1 MDISKVLLLAVAAI
15 FVAGGEATKVDFT
28 NNCPYSVWPGT
39 IGGAGVTQLPATG
52 FILLPAQST
61 IIELAPTWSFG
72 RFWGRTGCSYDATS
86 NFTCLTGDCGTGKI
100 ECNGNP
106 PALPTTI
113 VEFVLSG
120 PAQIDSFLIRL
131 VDGFNL
137 PPVEGNGTCKAKSCE
152 KSVNRVC
159 PPKLAVR
166 NSKGHVVACKSAC
179 MAFQKA
185 QYYCEGYYS
194 LLKRCTPS
202 SYAKLF
208 KAQYPEAYSYR
219 FDNRRTVACKSA
231 CLAFNRPEH
240 CCNGTYDS
248 PVTCPPTKYTK
259 LFKDTCPQAR
269 SYVYDDSAS
278 TFTCPTGKDYLITFC
293 P

>member
-1 MDISKVLLLAVAAI
+1 LSQTQLII
-15 FVAGGEATKVDFT
+15 TGGEATKVDFT

-137 PPVEGNGTCKAKSCE
+137 PVSIAPVEGNGTCKAKSCE

-179 MAFQKA
+179 MAFQK
-185 QYYCEGYYS
+185 
-194 LLKRCTPS
+194 
-202 SYAKLF
+202 
-208 KAQYPEAYSYR
+208 
-219 FDNRRTVACKSA
+219 
-231 CLAFNRPEH
+231 PEH

>member
-1 MDISKVLLLAVAAI
+1 
-15 FVAGGEATKVDFT
+15 
-28 NNCPYSVWPGT
+28 
-39 IGGAGVTQLPATG
+39 
-52 FILLPAQST
+52 
-61 IIELAPTWSFG
+61 
-72 RFWGRTGCSYDATS
+72 FWGRTGCSYDATS

-120 PAQIDSFLIRL
+120 L

-137 PPVEGNGTCKAKSCE
+137 PVSIAPVEGNGTCKAKSCE

-185 QYYCEGYYS
+185 QYYCEGY
-194 LLKRCTPS
+194 
-202 SYAKLF
+202 
-208 KAQYPEAYSYR
+208 
-219 FDNRRTVACKSA
+219 
-231 CLAFNRPEH
+231 
-240 CCNGTYDS
+240 
-248 PVTCPPTKYTK
+248 TK